1 MDLLAFVLR
10 TALALAV
17 VLGVLW
23 AAHRVA
29 TRAGRGR
36 RSGPVPVTVVT
47 RQALTQRAAVALVD
61 VGERR
66 YLLGVADGGVSL
78 LDSMPR
84 PAADFAAALA
94 AAEGAAGTEPAAG
107 LGTEPA
113 TGLGTEGAAGA
124 GTGPAAGAGT
134 GPAAHAGAEPTAA
147 GTLGRLTRGM
157 RDPRTWTAAVRQV
170 TGRGA

>member
-84 PAADFAAALA
+84 PAADFAVALA

-107 LGTEPA
+107 LGTE
-113 TGLGTEGAAGA
+113 GAAGA
-124 GTGPAAGAGT
+124 GPGPTAGAGA
-134 GPAAHAGAEPTAA
+134 GSAAGAGAEPTAA